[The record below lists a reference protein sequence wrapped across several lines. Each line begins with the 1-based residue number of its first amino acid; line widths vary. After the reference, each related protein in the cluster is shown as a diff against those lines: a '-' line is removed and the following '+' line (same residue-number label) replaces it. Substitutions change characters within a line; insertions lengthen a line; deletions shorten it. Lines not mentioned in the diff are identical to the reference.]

1 MKKLLFTLVLTL
13 GALSLQA
20 QIDRS
25 KMPDAGPAP
34 KINLDKAEQFK
45 LGNGLTVLVV
55 ENHKLPRVS
64 IQLDID
70 PVTQVLIWSYSVVDV
85 SYLGRKSV
93 KAC

>member
-70 PVTQVLIWSYSVVDV
+70 NPPIFEGD
-85 SYLGRKSV
+85 
-93 KAC
+93 KAGVAALQEA